1 MADKYQSSANKS
13 NRKLQVMQAT
23 QLGVPLPLVEMW
35 KELQPQVERLSGM
48 AELQIIRAVIGEDDR
63 GGSDAA
69 RGAASSSG

>member
-1 MADKYQSSANKS
+1 
-13 NRKLQVMQAT
+13 MQAT